1 MERPISDADPLFD
14 PAALGLALD
23 KYVATVKLLA
33 AEKYAPLGHT
43 QALRNSID
51 SDPAAQGSDG
61 NWEAAVYAFASG
73 ADGEY
78 AVKQHE
84 EELGHV
90 ANPPAGRSFTDFGEG
105 GHEARYWSGYR
116 RARASGNYFKY
127 ATKFFDK
134 AEQEAFETTFDAFF
148 GEALK

>member
-1 MERPISDADPLFD
+1 VARTITVDDPLFD
-14 PAALGLALD
+14 DAALGLALD
-23 KYVATVKLLA
+23 KYVAVVQDLA
-33 AEKYAPLGHT
+33 ATKYAPLGEG
-43 QALRNSID
+43 ALRNSIAA
-51 SDPAAQGSDG
+51 DPAAQGSDG
-61 NWEAAVYAFASG
+61 NWEVAVYAFASG

-90 ANPPAGRSFTDFGEG
+90 ADPPAGSSFTDFGEG
-105 GHEARYWSGYR
+105 SHEDRYWDGYR
-116 RARASGNYFKY
+116 KARAGGNYFKY

-148 GEALK
+148 GEAVK